1 MGQAEP
7 VKGYERCSPC
17 LGVYQKLFLDEKSSV
32 AARMKWDGRHG
43 IGWDETGWDGMPKM
57 FQASL
62 SHFRWRES
70 QVSLRS

>member
-1 MGQAEP
+1 M
-7 VKGYERCSPC
+7 RNSPA
-17 LGVYQKLFLDEKSSV
+17 G
-32 AARMKWDGRHG
+32 AARMKWDGGDEIGWDG
-43 IGWDETGWDGMPKM
+43 IGWDGTGWDGMPKI